1 MTYEEQLLRHFVAQ
15 RAERGRTK
23 GHRGREVEP
32 ALRPIDDLNRPERDE
47 ARFDDI
53 SGMTL
58 AQLGLVPPPAADF
71 GGNTNNTQLIPIL
84 L

>member
-15 RAERGRTK
+15 RAERSRTK
-23 GHRGREVEP
+23 GHRGRETEP
-32 ALRPIDDLNRPERDE
+32 ALRPIDDRSRPERDE

-58 AQLGLVPPPAADF
+58 EQLGLYPPPSADF
-71 GGNTNNTQLIPIL
+71 SNGGNTQLIPGL